1 MNEIIDKDFIEK
13 VVPRGLLKTDV
24 NILALCISA
33 MNMSVENATD
43 VNDVRTEVARLKK
56 LFSDYYEAAGKLDAY
71 NADFADEISH
81 NEAYQ
86 VSERYMATVEKADSL
101 RGTYPVLE
109 PTGDIEKD
117 ANTFI
122 TNFIAIVDK
131 VQEPAD
137 FLVMQDEFQEGFGK
151 FLEKYGE
158 GPEAD
163 KFNEVA
169 EKLSNELGLEKHQAD
184 AQARAEKVMKVITDI
199 DFSHLIEL

>member
-1 MNEIIDKDFIEK
+1 MNALIDKDFIEK

-43 VNDVRTEVARLKK
+43 VNDVRVEVARIKK

-71 NADFADEISH
+71 NKEFADEISS
-81 NEAYQ
+81 NEAYN
-86 VSERYMATVEKADSL
+86 VSERYISTVEKAESQ
-101 RGTYPVLE
+101 RGTYKVYE
-109 PTGDIEKD
+109 PTGDVEKD
-117 ANTFI
+117 ANTFMSK
-122 TNFIAIVDK
+122 FIDIVDK

-137 FLVMQDEFQEGFGK
+137 FLIMQDEFQEGFGK
-151 FLEKYGE
+151 FLEKYGT

-163 KFNEVA
+163 KFNEIA
-169 EKLSNELGLEKHQAD
+169 EKLSAEMGLEKHQAD

-199 DFSHLIEL
+199 DFSKLIEI

>member
-1 MNEIIDKDFIEK
+1 MNEIIDKEFIEK

-43 VNDVRTEVARLKK
+43 VNDVRTEVARIKK

-86 VSERYMATVEKADSL
+86 VSERYMATVEKAASL
-101 RGTYPVLE
+101 KGTYKVFE
-109 PTGDIEKD
+109 PTGDVEKD
-117 ANTFI
+117 ANTFV
-122 TNFIAIVDK
+122 TNFIEIVDK

-151 FLEKYGE
+151 FMEKYGE
-158 GPEAD
+158 GPEGD

-169 EKLSNELGLEKHQAD
+169 EKLSTEMCLEKHQAD
-184 AQARAEKVMKVITDI
+184 AQARAEKVMKVISDI
-199 DFSHLIEL
+199 DFSNLIEI